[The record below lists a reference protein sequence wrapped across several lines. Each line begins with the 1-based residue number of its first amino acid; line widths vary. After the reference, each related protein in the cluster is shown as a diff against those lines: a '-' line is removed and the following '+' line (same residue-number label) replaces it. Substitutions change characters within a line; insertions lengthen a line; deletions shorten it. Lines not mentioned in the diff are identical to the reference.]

1 MTGAT
6 MPRVSPTERA
16 ADVAALLRDIALQLQ
31 TLADTVADPGDAAAG
46 QALGPDVVL
55 TPDQEARLQ
64 AAIAREQRRAKQASP
79 KPHTR
84 RQSAK

>member
-1 MTGAT
+1 

-31 TLADTVADPGDAAAG
+31 TLADTVADPGEAAAG
-46 QALGPDVVL
+46 QALGPDDVL

-64 AAIAREQRRAKQASP
+64 AAVVRLRRRAKEAPP
-79 KPHTR
+79 KPRTR
-84 RQSAK
+84 RRDRAK